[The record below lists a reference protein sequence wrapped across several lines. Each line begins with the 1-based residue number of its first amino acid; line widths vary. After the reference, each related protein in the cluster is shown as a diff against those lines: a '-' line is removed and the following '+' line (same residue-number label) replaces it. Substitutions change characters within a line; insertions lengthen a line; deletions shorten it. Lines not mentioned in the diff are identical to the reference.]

1 MLIGMLG
8 NILSSDILME
18 GCGKM
23 NYIEETL
30 LEIKNAKTDEE
41 IKSVMYDIYITTQWD
56 SAIRKEF
63 DDYFEDVKQEKV
75 INQ

>member
-1 MLIGMLG
+1 MFIGMLG
-8 NILSSDILME
+8 NILDSNDILMR
-18 GCGKM
+18 GGDKM

-41 IKSVMYDIYITTQWD
+41 LKSIMYDIYITTQWD

-63 DDYFEDVKQEKV
+63 DDYFEV
-75 INQ
+75 IKL